1 VAIAI
6 GSIVQESN
14 DFSPVKTH
22 YEDFDF
28 AFGERAVER
37 HTTAFTEM
45 GGFLNV
51 LAKSSRNIA
60 PLFAGW
66 AVTAGPVRRRDFA
79 RLLSDFQRSLA
90 GVAAPDALLLALHG
104 GQTAESFPD
113 VAGCLLDTA
122 RAVVGPKTAIVATLD
137 LHANVT
143 RLMIERATALVG
155 YKTYP
160 HIDLFQTGKRAAQL
174 LLKILA
180 GKLEPRMAFRKLPL
194 IVPAENMQTT
204 SGPFGRLMNAAIK
217 TEESGAAEV
226 VSAFGVQPWL
236 DVPEMGCS
244 VVSVTN
250 DNPEAGSR
258 QVSELARA
266 FWESR
271 REFDVKLTP
280 VRRAIRE
287 ALRSSEGPVVI
298 SEPAD
303 STGSGSPGDSTGV
316 LGPLLEFGSNAP
328 AALFMV
334 DPQAV
339 QTAITAGI
347 GATIETSVGGKLDR
361 KNSRPVRITA
371 IVRLISDGRWTCQAP
386 GYNQGVET
394 SMGRTVVLDIGRIR
408 LLVAEKPAMT
418 VDPELFRSHG
428 IEPGR
433 MRIVVVKSPNGFR
446 GPYES
451 IAKKIFLVDTP
462 GVSTPK
468 LKTLPY
474 RRVPRPIYPLDP
486 RLKIQWPTR

>member
-1 VAIAI
+1 MAIAI

-14 DFSPVKTH
+14 DFSPVRTR

-28 AFGERAVER
+28 AFGARAVER
-37 HTTAFTEM
+37 HKAAFTEM

-51 LAKSSRNIA
+51 LGKSSRKVA

-66 AVTAGPVRRRDFA
+66 AVTAGHVRRQDFA
-79 RLLSDFQRSLA
+79 RLLSDFEKSLA
-90 GVAAPDALLLALHG
+90 GVGRPDALLLALHG
-104 GQTAESFPD
+104 GQTAESVPD
-113 VAGCLLDTA
+113 VAGRLLRAA
-122 RAVVGPKTAIVATLD
+122 RSIVGPKTAIVATLD

-143 RLMIERATALVG
+143 RLMTDSATALVG

-160 HIDLFQTGKRAAQL
+160 HIDLFQTGQRAAEL
-174 LLKILA
+174 LLKTLA
-180 GKLEPRMAFRKLPL
+180 GKVRPRMAFRKLPL

-204 SGPFGRLMNAAIK
+204 SGPFGRLTNGAIE
-217 TEESGAAEV
+217 TEENGAAEA
-226 VSAFGVQPWL
+226 VSVFGVQPWL

-250 DNPEAGSR
+250 DDPKAGGR
-258 QVSELARA
+258 QVDGLARV

-287 ALRSSEGPVVI
+287 ALRSGQGPVVI

-316 LGPLLEFGSNAP
+316 LGPLLEFGCDTP

-334 DPQAV
+334 DPEAV
-339 QTAITAGI
+339 QTAVSAGV
-347 GATIETSVGGKLDR
+347 GATIETSVGGKFDR
-361 KNSRPVRITA
+361 KHSRPVRITA
-371 IVRLISDGRWTCQAP
+371 LVRLISDGRWTGQAQ

-394 SMGRTVVLDIGRIR
+394 SMGRAVVLDIGEIR
-408 LLVAEKPAMT
+408 LLVSERPAMT

-446 GPYES
+446 GPYGS
-451 IAKKIFLVDTP
+451 IAKKVFLVDTP

-486 RLKIQWPTR
+486 WLRVKWPD

>member
-1 VAIAI
+1 MAIAI

-14 DFSPVKTH
+14 DFSPVRTR

-28 AFGERAVER
+28 AFGARAVER
-37 HTTAFTEM
+37 HKAAFTEM

-51 LAKSSRNIA
+51 LGKSSRKVA

-66 AVTAGPVRRRDFA
+66 AVTAGPVRRQDFA
-79 RLLSDFQRSLA
+79 RLLSDFEKSLA
-90 GVAAPDALLLALHG
+90 GVGRPDALLLALHG
-104 GQTAESFPD
+104 GQTAESVPD
-113 VAGCLLDTA
+113 VAGRLLRAA
-122 RAVVGPKTAIVATLD
+122 RSIVGPKTAIVATLD

-143 RLMIERATALVG
+143 RLMTDSATALVG

-160 HIDLFQTGKRAAQL
+160 HIDLFQTGQRAAEL
-174 LLKILA
+174 LLKTLA
-180 GKLEPRMAFRKLPL
+180 GKVRPRMAFRKLPL

-204 SGPFGRLMNAAIK
+204 SGPFGRLTNGAIE
-217 TEESGAAEV
+217 TEENGAAEA
-226 VSAFGVQPWL
+226 VSVFGVQPWL

-250 DNPEAGSR
+250 DDPKAGGR
-258 QVSELARA
+258 QVDGLARV

-287 ALRSSEGPVVI
+287 ALRSG
-298 SEPAD
+298 D

-316 LGPLLEFGSNAP
+316 LGPLLEFGCDTP

-334 DPQAV
+334 DPEAV
-339 QTAITAGI
+339 QTAVSAGV
-347 GATIETSVGGKLDR
+347 GATIETSVGGKFDR
-361 KNSRPVRITA
+361 KHSRPVRITA
-371 IVRLISDGRWTCQAP
+371 LVRLISNGRWTGQAQ

-394 SMGRTVVLDIGRIR
+394 SMGRAVVLDIGEIR
-408 LLVAEKPAMT
+408 LLVSERPAMT

-446 GPYES
+446 GPYGS
-451 IAKKIFLVDTP
+451 IAKKVFLVDTP

-486 RLKIQWPTR
+486 WLRVKWPD